1 MLKNILV
8 TGGCGF
14 VGSHLVENLM
24 RLGHNV
30 TILDRCS
37 SEKKTN
43 LPAKL
48 NLVKGDIRDDKL
60 LRKLLKNSD
69 VCFHLAAVL
78 SPESYD
84 NNLDETRQVN
94 FLATNSLFE
103 IAASL
108 QNPPTIIYAS
118 SSAVYGNND
127 NLPLCET
134 EIGKPLSAYG
144 IDKLNCESSA
154 ATAERNY
161 GLKTIGLRF
170 FNIYGPQ
177 NWSKTCFGITPKII
191 EAAKNKEP
199 IVIYG
204 DGTQIRDFLYIQDAV
219 DALIAAMN
227 FENDTSEIINICSG
241 VPTSINDLVKEI
253 QKLTNASDMNYVNKH
268 HNGDVRLS
276 FGDTAKAQK
285 LLNWK
290 AKIDLSEGLLRT
302 ILN

>member
-24 RLGHNV
+24 ALGHNV

-60 LRKLLKNSD
+60 LRELLKNSD
-69 VCFHLAAVL
+69 ICFHLAAVL

-108 QNPPTIIYAS
+108 
-118 SSAVYGNND
+118 
-127 NLPLCET
+127 
-134 EIGKPLSAYG
+134 
-144 IDKLNCESSA
+144 
-154 ATAERNY
+154 
-161 GLKTIGLRF
+161 
-170 FNIYGPQ
+170 
-177 NWSKTCFGITPKII
+177 
-191 EAAKNKEP
+191 
-199 IVIYG
+199 
-204 DGTQIRDFLYIQDAV
+204 
-219 DALIAAMN
+219 
-227 FENDTSEIINICSG
+227 
-241 VPTSINDLVKEI
+241 
-253 QKLTNASDMNYVNKH
+253 
-268 HNGDVRLS
+268 
-276 FGDTAKAQK
+276 
-285 LLNWK
+285 
-290 AKIDLSEGLLRT
+290 
-302 ILN
+302 